1 MRAGLAILTICAW
14 FTQATPLSA
23 QKGAVD
29 RSVRVIEEA
38 APIAQ
43 PAVPQASTP
52 LPNDAD
58 PDAKTNNS
66 AGVSVDV
73 LPRRDVQ
80 VGERMAF
87 RVSAKQTGF
96 LVLVDVDSEG
106 KLAQVYPNMLTF
118 SGSKGVDADAN
129 FLAAKDSVTVPD
141 TETKA
146 NFEFVASPPIGVGM
160 IVAILSDKPL
170 QIVDLPDVPAALAG
184 QSGAADFVRENAR
197 SLKVV
202 SAEEGGGQIKEPKWS
217 IATAFYRIR

>member
-1 MRAGLAILTICAW
+1 VRAGIAILTMFVW
-14 FTQATPLSA
+14 FTQVTPLSA
-23 QKGAVD
+23 QKATLD

-38 APIAQ
+38 APVAQ
-43 PAVPQASTP
+43 PAVPQGSTP
-52 LPNDAD
+52 LPDYAD

-80 VGERMAF
+80 LGQRMAF
-87 RVSAKQTGF
+87 RISTKQAGY

-106 KLAQVYPNMLTF
+106 KLIQIYPNMLTF
-118 SGSKGVDADAN
+118 ADLKGIDAN
-129 FLAAKDSVTVPD
+129 VNFLTPKNSVTVPD
-141 TETKA
+141 TVAKV
-146 NFEFVASPPIGVGM
+146 NFEFVASPPLGVGM

-202 SAEEGGGQIKEPKWS
+202 SAEEGGQIKEPKWS
-217 IATAFYRIR
+217 IAAAFYGIR